1 MTLENEIVFLY
12 EQVSPALVFVLL
24 TVATIRTT
32 EVI

>member
-1 MTLENEIVFLY
+1 MTLENKIVFLY
-12 EQVSPALVFVLL
+12 EQVSPTLVLIFL